1 MTNLMYN
8 SATDTL
14 MTRDDLKYIPTPPP
28 MGPRHAPYSYAEFA
42 NTTVGAIQDNG
53 FNVDLEE
60 YAVTKDGANQFFGLL
75 HVSSS
80 NGPST
85 GPAPGAWCPTDN
97 LPAVVMPPQNWNL
110 LVALRGSHDQTIARG
125 LAIGSQVIVCSNLC
139 FHGDL
144 GNWHSKQTI
153 NLNTRIPGMV
163 ADAVRGLGDAGS
175 QLTVDFDGFNNTPLA
190 LEQGDSILVDCYRSK
205 AFSSSQLGR
214 ALSDWQDSSVPE
226 HTAGGRNLWWLFNA
240 ATQALKPTGANHNQN
255 DLRQRSTLVY
265 GKMTG
270 ALKSIRD
277 NLLYTP
283 PVIALPQH

>member
-14 MTRDDLKYIPTPPP
+14 MTRDELSYIPTPPP

-42 NTTVGAIQDNG
+42 NTTVGAIQNNG

-60 YAVTKDGANQFFGLL
+60 YAVTKDGASQFFGLL
-75 HVSSS
+75 HVS
-80 NGPST
+80 NST
-85 GPAPGAWCPTDN
+85 GSVLREAPTDN
-97 LPAVVMPPQNWNL
+97 LPVVQSPPKNWNL

-163 ADAVRGLGDAGS
+163 ADAVRGLGDSGR

-214 ALSDWQDSSVPE
+214 ALSDWKDSSVPE
-226 HTAGGRNLWWLFNA
+226 HTSGGRNLWWLFNA

-283 PVIALPQH
+283 PVIALPQR